1 MPIDYLRRIPFDWFR
16 KYLTTN
22 LVFFGLLASP
32 LMVVYA
38 QSNPSEKPEYIRY
51 SAPEMFTYEELVSLS
66 QDKPIE
72 QKLAQKLH
80 TLRATPFLSNEAY
93 YRGVRPSNL
102 EVDGLGKSMRVV
114 LWNAERGVHLKE
126 IILLFTDKERFLR
139 EAQADRIRAKK
150 KKAKEQLEPGKEK
163 IAVEEFPF
171 DPKTLEEEVQLL
183 QEADVIILNEV
194 DWGMPRSDYEDVI
207 VELGKA
213 LNTNWVWGLEFV
225 EIDPVVL
232 GTEKYKQIEDLEQR
246 EDLVEEVTEVD
257 KERLRALHGTAILT
271 RYPIKEAA
279 VIPFVDQPYD
289 WYREEIALRPLE
301 KGIRLGSTFIG
312 SEMHRELRRGGRTTV
327 LATLAVPDVP
337 EGYVTVVTPH
347 LENRTKPE
355 ERRAQMRELLQLIQP
370 IQNPVILAGDLNT
383 TSGDAQSIR
392 VEREIYKKLT
402 TVDTYVVQ
410 GVKYATG
417 IGMVYDATIFAFRF
431 AKNKND
437 PTAQHIPFFSPN
449 KEEALFNM
457 MEGFRFQ
464 DGKAF
469 DYRGD
474 AQGSANGRTG
484 TLANSNER
492 EYKGFVCTYE
502 WVYTLS
508 NLGKHKLDWIF
519 VKSHLEDPKD
529 KDGSY
534 RFAPHHGRTLRHIN
548 RAYSYFLSDH
558 NPMTVDLPFNEPKSK
573 KEK

>member
-1 MPIDYLRRIPFDWFR
+1 MSIDYLQRIHFDWFR

-22 LVFFGLLASP
+22 LVLFGILASP
-32 LMVVYA
+32 VIYA
-38 QSNPSEKPEYIRY
+38 QPNPSDKPEYIRY

-66 QDKPIE
+66 EDQPIE
-72 QKLAQKLH
+72 QKLAQKLQ
-80 TLRATPFLSNEAY
+80 TLRTTPFLSNEAY
-93 YRGVRPSNL
+93 YRGVRPRNL
-102 EVDGLGKSMRVV
+102 EVDGLGKSMRAV

-126 IILLFTDKERFLR
+126 IILLFTDKERFVR
-139 EAQADRIRAKK
+139 DSQADRIRAKK
-150 KKAKEQLEPGKEK
+150 KKAKEKLEPGEEK
-163 IAVEEFPF
+163 KKVEELPL
-171 DPKTLEEEVQLL
+171 DLRALEEEVQLL
-183 QEADVIILNEV
+183 QEANVIILNEV
-194 DWGMPRSDYEDVI
+194 DWGMPRSDYEEVI

-213 LNTNWVWGLEFV
+213 LNMNWVWGLEFV

-232 GTEKYKQIEDLEQR
+232 GTEKYQYIEDPEQR

-279 VIPFVDQPYD
+279 VRPFENQPYD

-327 LATLAVPDVP
+327 LVQLAVPDVP

-355 ERRAQMRELLQLIQP
+355 KRRAQMLEVLQWIKP

-383 TSGDAQSIR
+383 TSGDAQSIKI
-392 VEREIYKKLT
+392 EREIYKKLT

-410 GVKYATG
+410 EVKYASG
-417 IGMVYDATIFAFRF
+417 VGLVYDVAVFGFRF
-431 AKNKND
+431 VKNKND

-457 MEGFRFQ
+457 IEKYRFR

-474 AQGSANGRTG
+474 AQGSSNGRTG

-519 VKSHLEDPKD
+519 VKSYLEDPKD
-529 KDGSY
+529 EGGSY
-534 RFAPHHGRTLRHIN
+534 RFAPHYGRTLRNIN
-548 RAYSYFLSDH
+548 RAYSYFLADH
-558 NPMTVDLPFNEPKSK
+558 NPMTVDLPFNEPELK